1 MTDLKVSFKLSASDL
16 ERLDEFLAK
25 ASVIASERSEAAIV
39 RAAEEMVEHIRTGP
53 APEYI
58 LERARK
64 LDTLLGMLK
73 DVGWPM
79 PDSER
84 QKAIAALAYFVDPY
98 DLIPDRIP
106 GLGFLDDAIAIE
118 LAFDKLRH
126 EIAGYEKFYRYRHRQ
141 WERPWYKQS
150 AGTRDR
156 KIAAKQRELR
166 AEIEAKLARKRGRRE
181 SERGS

>member
-1 MTDLKVSFKLSASDL
+1 MTDLEVSFKLSSSDL
-16 ERLDEFLAK
+16 ERLDEYLAK
-25 ASVIASERSEAAIV
+25 ASAVAGERSEAAIV
-39 RAAEEMVEHIRTGP
+39 RAAEEMIEHIRTGP

-118 LAFDKLRH
+118 LAVAKLRH
-126 EIAGYEKFYRYRHRQ
+126 EIAAYEKFYRYRHHQ

-156 KIAAKQRELR
+156 KIAAKQLELR
-166 AEIEAKLARKRGRRE
+166 AEIEAKLARERGQRESKRG
-181 SERGS
+181 S